1 MIEIIFSI
9 IILLF
14 IAAVLF
20 CGIFFF
26 FLWLRNDDSSLSGHI
41 GEMKVSFFLSFL
53 PSKYIVLNDIL
64 LQNGNKSSQ
73 IDHIV
78 VSRYGVFV
86 IETKNYS
93 GWIYGSEKS
102 RQWTQNIYGE
112 KHSFFN
118 PVLQNKGHI
127 HTLKTVLGL
136 PKEFFISIVA
146 FSEKAD
152 LKSSFNENVVYIS
165 EINGLIKSYDI
176 PVLSDEDVEYITA
189 ILNDRNVTSAERR
202 EQHTENIRQHL
213 QEQEDMI
220 ENGRCPICGGR
231 LVIRNGR
238 YGEFIGCSNYPNC
251 RFTQNLK

>member
-127 HTLKTVLGL
+127 HTLKTVLG
-136 PKEFFISIVA
+136 FISIVA